1 MGVQTAW
8 DDMGELPWVLGD
20 VLSLFTPSIA
30 FIPSPTIGN
39 RESSMNAREL
49 KEPREG
55 FIVTREQSERG
66 PVSIVSIPDRGGV
79 GW

>member
-8 DDMGELPWVLGD
+8 DGMGELPRALSEALG
-20 VLSLFTPSIA
+20 LSPPSIA

-55 FIVTREQSERG
+55 FAVTREQSERG
-66 PVSIVSIPDRGGV
+66 PTSMVSIPDRGGI